1 MNKTGLQ
8 SAFIALFAAII
19 CAGCFMIIPLGVVPI
34 VLQNALCILT
44 AVLIGGI
51 RGGAPTALFLIAGL
65 VGLPVYAGGTSGIA
79 KWMGPTGGFLLG
91 YLLGA
96 VIAGLIAGVPSIA
109 EKKTDTKT
117 VIRIAIAVIA
127 GIVVIYIPG
136 VMWFAS
142 WASSGGKVPADK
154 TVWAYTM
161 GVCVFPFLPGAILKI
176 IVSIPIAVKL
186 RPVLAQY
193 LYSPRKK
200 DQV

>member
-19 CAGCFMIIPLGVVPI
+19 CAGCFMVIPLGAVPI

-51 RGGAPTALFLIAGL
+51 RGAAPTALFLIAGL

-79 KWMGPTGGFLLG
+79 KWVGPTGGFLFG

-96 VIAGLIAGVPSIA
+96 VAAGLIAGAPSVT
-109 EKKTDTKT
+109 EKKADTKT
-117 VIRIAIAVIA
+117 LIRIAAAIIA
-127 GIVVIYIPG
+127 GIAVIYIPG
-136 VMWFAS
+136 VIRFAS
-142 WASSGGKVPADK
+142 WATGNGKVPADK
-154 TVWAYTM
+154 TVWAYTF
-161 GVCVFPFLPGAILKI
+161 GAAVFPFLPGAVLKI
-176 IVSIPIAVKL
+176 IVSISIAVKL

-193 LYSPRKK
+193 LYSPKK
-200 DQV
+200 E